1 VTTVYFVRHC
11 EPNFDVHDDFS
22 RPLTDK
28 GMADCA
34 LVTEFFR
41 NRAVSVVISSP
52 FKRAFD
58 TVSPLAESLGLDVRV
73 VDDFR
78 ERKVADEWIL
88 PFEDFTVRQW
98 ADFSYKLEK
107 GECLAEVQARNIAA
121 LEGVVR
127 EYAGETIVVGSHGT
141 ALSTIIHFYDNTY
154 GYDGFYA
161 MKRCF
166 PWIAKLEFDDSGN
179 CMGIEKIDLFSPAV
193 VDYEN
198 CKVRTVPL
206 GKLRAYKYTVIF
218 ARYRDKWL
226 YCRHRE
232 RDVYETAGGRVEEGE
247 TMLEAAKREFFE
259 ETGAVKFDI
268 RAAFDY
274 SVHLPHVYSNGQV
287 FLAHVH
293 ELGDM
298 PDFEMSEVA
307 LFDAMPNK
315 MRFPKILPVL
325 YLQMQGWI
333 NMNMNSADELCDIYN
348 AHRKLTGRTRKRCEP
363 LNAGEFR
370 FVVLVWLLNSRGE
383 FLITKRAPNKG
394 YPNMWE
400 CTGGSVKAG
409 DDSITSALREVK
421 EETGLTLDPKRGELA
436 LKRTFGGHS
445 GSHVDI
451 WLFRQDFDLDDVVL
465 QEGETT
471 DAKYVT
477 PDEIRNMQKKG
488 NFVRADY
495 LEDLLA
501 LV

>member
-1 VTTVYFVRHC
+1 MTTVYFVRHA
-11 EPNFDVHDDFS
+11 EPDFNVYDDFS

-28 GMADCA
+28 GMVDCA
-34 LVTEFFR
+34 LVTEFFGDKG
-41 NRAVSVVISSP
+41 VTVVLSSP

-58 TVSPLAESLGLDVRV
+58 TVLPFAESVGLEVRIIE
-73 VDDFR
+73 DFR

-88 PFEDFTVRQW
+88 PFADFTGKQW
-98 ADFSYKLEK
+98 ADFSYKLEN
-107 GECLAEVQARNIAA
+107 GECLAEVQARNVSA
-121 LEGVVR
+121 LEGVLR
-127 EYAGETIVVGSHGT
+127 EYRGETIVVGSHGT
-141 ALSTIIHFYDNTY
+141 ALSTIIHHYDNTY
-154 GYDGFYA
+154 GYEGFNA
-161 MKRCF
+161 MKRIF
-166 PWIAKLEFDDSGN
+166 PWIAKLEFDDHDN
-179 CMGIEKIDLFSPAV
+179 CMGIEKIDLFSPV
-193 VDYEN
+193 MPDYEN

-206 GKLRAYKYTVIF
+206 GKLKAYKYTVIF

-226 YCRHRE
+226 YCRHKE
-232 RDVYETAGGRVEEGE
+232 RDVYETAGGRVEDGE
-247 TMLEAAKREFFE
+247 SMLEAAKREFFE

-274 SVHLPHVYSNGQV
+274 SVHLPNVYANGQV

-298 PDFEMSEVA
+298 PDFEMGEVA

-333 NMNMNSADELCDIYN
+333 NMNMNSAEELCDIYN
-348 AHRKLTGRTRKRCEP
+348 AHRKLTGRTRRRCEP
-363 LNAGEFR
+363 LKAGEFR

-383 FLITKRAPNKG
+383 FLITKRASNKG

-409 DDSITSALREVK
+409 DDSQTSALREVK
-421 EETGLTLDPKRGELA
+421 EETGLTVKPENGELL

-445 GSHVDI
+445 GAHVDV
-451 WLFRQDFDLDDVVL
+451 WLFRQDFDLRDVVL

-471 DAKYVT
+471 DAKYAT
-477 PDEIRNMQKKG
+477 PNEIRQMLKAG
-488 NFVRADY
+488 EFVRTDY

-501 LV
+501 LI